1 VISESNPNAFES
13 AKGCG
18 QQLREARE
26 AAGLS
31 IDDVGSRLRM
41 PVHVVRALEEEEWQ
55 RLGAPVFVRGQLRSY
70 ARLLGVD
77 LDPLLESARIAPV
90 QPVELISYTHT
101 PPLRRMLESATRRMV
116 YVVIT
121 AGLAVPVW
129 YATRTHFAE
138 DGPST
143 ASLDVVPAAPGDAA
157 RSAPAGVAGNGN
169 APAAAPTERAAPSA
183 APYIASLT
191 PLPRASSEDHAA
203 AGAAAQKSGLSLSFQ
218 GDSWVQIIAPD
229 GTPLEKALLKAGE
242 TRTYAPGQVGRIVL
256 GNASAVQVQ
265 QSGSTVDLTPYKRAN
280 VARFAV
286 SSDGSVVPA
295 SE

>member
-1 VISESNPNAFES
+1 MISDSNPNAFDG

-31 IDDVGSRLRM
+31 IDDVGGRLRM
-41 PVHVVRALEEEEWQ
+41 PVHVVQALESEQWQ

-77 LDPLLESARIAPV
+77 LEPLLQTAQIAPV
-90 QPVELISYTHT
+90 QPVELISHTHT

-129 YATRTHFAE
+129 YATRSHFA
-138 DGPST
+138 DDGGPST
-143 ASLDVVPAAPGDAA
+143 ASLDVVPGAPGSPAA
-157 RSAPAGVAGNGN
+157 ATATPVNGTAAAAVPA
-169 APAAAPTERAAPSA
+169 APAAARPAANT

-191 PLPRASSEDHAA
+191 PMPRP
-203 AGAAAQKSGLSLSFQ
+203 AQEAEPEKKGLSLSFQ
-218 GDSWVQIIAPD
+218 GDSWVQVLAPD
-229 GTPLEKALLKAGE
+229 GTPVEKALLKAGE
-242 TRTYAPGQVGRIVL
+242 SRTYAPGQVGRVVL

-265 QSGSTVDLTPYKRAN
+265 QAGSTVDLTPFRRAN

>member
-1 VISESNPNAFES
+1 MISDSNPNAFDG

-41 PVHVVRALEEEEWQ
+41 PVHVVQALESEQWQ

-77 LDPLLESARIAPV
+77 LEPLLQTAQIAPV
-90 QPVELISYTHT
+90 QPVELISHTHT
-101 PPLRRMLESATRRMV
+101 PPLRRMLENATRRMV

-129 YATRTHFAE
+129 YATRSHFA
-138 DGPST
+138 DDGGPST
-143 ASLDVVPAAPGDAA
+143 ASLDVVPGTPSTTVAATATPANGAAAPV
-157 RSAPAGVAGNGN
+157 PA
-169 APAAAPTERAAPSA
+169 APAATRPAPSA

-191 PLPRASSEDHAA
+191 PMPRPTAEPEKNS
-203 AGAAAQKSGLSLSFQ
+203 LSLSFQ
-218 GDSWVQIIAPD
+218 GDSWVQILAPD
-229 GTPLEKALLKAGE
+229 GTPVEKALLKAGE
-242 TRTYAPGQVGRIVL
+242 TRTYAPGQVGRVVL

-265 QSGSTVDLTPYKRAN
+265 QSGSTVDLTPFRRAN

>member
-1 VISESNPNAFES
+1 MISDSNPNAFDG

-41 PVHVVRALEEEEWQ
+41 PLHVIRALETEQWE

-77 LDPLLESARIAPV
+77 LDPLLASAHIAPV
-90 QPVELISYTHT
+90 QPVELISHTHT
-101 PPLRRMLESATRRMV
+101 PPLRRMLESATRRLV
-116 YVVIT
+116 YMVIT

-157 RSAPAGVAGNGN
+157 PSAAAGKGGKAGNGN
-169 APAAAPTERAAPSA
+169 AAAPAPVAHTAPSA

-191 PLPRASSEDHAA
+191 PLPRASSEAD
-203 AGAAAQKSGLSLSFQ
+203 KPGLSLSFQ

-242 TRTYAPGQVGRIVL
+242 KRDYAPGQVGRIVL

>member
-1 VISESNPNAFES
+1 MISDSNPNAFDG

-41 PVHVVRALEEEEWQ
+41 PLHVVQALESEQWQ

-77 LDPLLESARIAPV
+77 LEPLLQTAQIAPV
-90 QPVELISYTHT
+90 QPVELISHTHT

-129 YATRTHFAE
+129 YATRSHFA
-138 DGPST
+138 DDNGPST
-143 ASLDVVPAAPGDAA
+143 ASLDVVPGAPGNTAA
-157 RSAPAGVAGNGN
+157 
-169 APAAAPTERAAPSA
+169 APAAPANGAASTVPAAPVAARPAPSA

-191 PLPRASSEDHAA
+191 PMPRPAA
-203 AGAAAQKSGLSLSFQ
+203 EPEKNSLSLSFQ
-218 GDSWVQIIAPD
+218 GDSWVQILAPD
-229 GTPLEKALLKAGE
+229 GTPVEKALLRAGE
-242 TRTYAPGQVGRIVL
+242 TRTYAPGQVGRVVL

-265 QSGSTVDLTPYKRAN
+265 HAGSTVDLTPFRRAN

>member
-1 VISESNPNAFES
+1 MSSDSNPNVFGC

-18 QQLREARE
+18 QQLRDARE

-31 IDDVGSRLRM
+31 IDDVGSTLRM
-41 PVHVVRALEEEEWQ
+41 PMHVIQTLESEQWE

-77 LDPLLESARIAPV
+77 LEPLLQAAQIAPV
-90 QPVELISYTHT
+90 QPVDLISHTHT
-101 PPLRRMLESATRRMV
+101 RPLRRIFESATRRMV

-121 AGLAVPVW
+121 AGLAIPVW
-129 YATRTHFAE
+129 YATHSHFAE
-138 DGPST
+138 DGPNT
-143 ASLDVVPAAPGDAA
+143 ASLDVVPSEPIATQTPGLSPVARE
-157 RSAPAGVAGNGN
+157 RSAPAAG
-169 APAAAPTERAAPSA
+169 AETISHSAPSA

-191 PLPRASSEDHAA
+191 PLPHEQETPK
-203 AGAAAQKSGLSLSFQ
+203 GGLTLSFQ
-218 GDSWVQIIAPD
+218 GDSWMQVSAPD
-229 GTPLEKALLKAGE
+229 GRLVEKAMLKSGE
-242 TRTYAPGQVGRIVL
+242 TRSYAPGQVGRVVL
-256 GNASAVQVQ
+256 GNASVVQVQ
-265 QSGSTVDLTPYKRAN
+265 QSGSTVDLTPYRRAN

>member
-1 VISESNPNAFES
+1 MISDSNPNAFDG

-41 PVHVVRALEEEEWQ
+41 PLHVVQALESEQWQ

-77 LDPLLESARIAPV
+77 LEPLLQTAQIAPV
-90 QPVELISYTHT
+90 QPVELISHTHT

-129 YATRTHFAE
+129 YATRSHFA
-138 DGPST
+138 DDNGPST
-143 ASLDVVPAAPGDAA
+143 ASLDVVPGAPGNTAA
-157 RSAPAGVAGNGN
+157 
-169 APAAAPTERAAPSA
+169 APAAPANGAASTAPAAPVAARPAPSA

-191 PLPRASSEDHAA
+191 PMPRPAA
-203 AGAAAQKSGLSLSFQ
+203 EPEKNSLSLSFQ
-218 GDSWVQIIAPD
+218 GDSWVQILAPD
-229 GTPLEKALLKAGE
+229 GTPVEKALLRAGE
-242 TRTYAPGQVGRIVL
+242 TRTYAPGQVGRVVL

-265 QSGSTVDLTPYKRAN
+265 HAGSTVDLTPFRRAN

>member
-1 VISESNPNAFES
+1 MISDSNPNAFDG

-41 PVHVVRALEEEEWQ
+41 PVHVVQALESEQWQ

-77 LDPLLESARIAPV
+77 LEPLLQTAQIAPV
-90 QPVELISYTHT
+90 QPVELISHTHT

-129 YATRTHFAE
+129 YATRSHFA
-138 DGPST
+138 DDNGPST
-143 ASLDVVPAAPGDAA
+143 ASLDVVPGTPGTTAAATA
-157 RSAPAGVAGNGN
+157 TPANG
-169 APAAAPTERAAPSA
+169 AAAPVPTAPAVARPAPSAA

-191 PLPRASSEDHAA
+191 PMPRPAAEPEKSS
-203 AGAAAQKSGLSLSFQ
+203 LSLSFQ
-218 GDSWVQIIAPD
+218 GDSWVQILAPD
-229 GTPLEKALLKAGE
+229 GTPVEKALLKAGE
-242 TRTYAPGQVGRIVL
+242 TRTYAPGQVGRVVL

-265 QSGSTVDLTPYKRAN
+265 QSGSTVDLTPFRRAN

>member
-1 VISESNPNAFES
+1 MISDSNPNAFDG

-41 PVHVVRALEEEEWQ
+41 PVHVVQALESEQWQ

-77 LDPLLESARIAPV
+77 LEPLLQTAQIAPV
-90 QPVELISYTHT
+90 QPVELISHTHT

-129 YATRTHFAE
+129 YATRSHFA
-138 DGPST
+138 DDNGPST
-143 ASLDVVPAAPGDAA
+143 ASLDVVPGAPGSTTAA
-157 RSAPAGVAGNGN
+157 TATPAAGNPAPAPA
-169 APAAAPTERAAPSA
+169 APAAARPAPSA

-191 PLPRASSEDHAA
+191 PMPRPEAEPEKNS
-203 AGAAAQKSGLSLSFQ
+203 LSLSFQ
-218 GDSWVQIIAPD
+218 GDSWVQILAPD
-229 GTPLEKALLKAGE
+229 GTPVEKALLKAGE
-242 TRTYAPGQVGRIVL
+242 SRTYAPGQVGRVVL

-265 QSGSTVDLTPYKRAN
+265 HAGSTVDLTPFRRAN

>member
-1 VISESNPNAFES
+1 MISDSNPNAFDG

-41 PVHVVRALEEEEWQ
+41 PVHVVQALESEQWQ

-77 LDPLLESARIAPV
+77 LEPLLQTAQIAPV
-90 QPVELISYTHT
+90 QPVELISHTHT

-129 YATRTHFAE
+129 YATRSHFAE
-138 DGPST
+138 DNGPST
-143 ASLDVVPAAPGDAA
+143 ASLDVVPGAPGNTAA
-157 RSAPAGVAGNGN
+157 
-169 APAAAPTERAAPSA
+169 APAAPANGAASTVPAAPVAARPAPSA

-191 PLPRASSEDHAA
+191 PMPRPAA
-203 AGAAAQKSGLSLSFQ
+203 EPEKNSLSLSFQ
-218 GDSWVQIIAPD
+218 GDNWVQILAPD
-229 GTPLEKALLKAGE
+229 GTPVEKALLRAGE
-242 TRTYAPGQVGRIVL
+242 TRTYAPGQVGRVVL

-265 QSGSTVDLTPYKRAN
+265 HAGSTVDLTPFRRAN

>member
-1 VISESNPNAFES
+1 MISDSNPNAFDG

-41 PVHVVRALEEEEWQ
+41 PVHVVQALESEQWQ

-77 LDPLLESARIAPV
+77 LEPLLQTAQIAPV
-90 QPVELISYTHT
+90 QPVELISHTHT

-129 YATRTHFAE
+129 YATRSHFAE
-138 DGPST
+138 DNGPST
-143 ASLDVVPAAPGDAA
+143 ASLDVVPGAPGNTAA
-157 RSAPAGVAGNGN
+157 
-169 APAAAPTERAAPSA
+169 APAAPANGAASTVPAAPVAARPAPSA

-191 PLPRASSEDHAA
+191 PMPRPAA
-203 AGAAAQKSGLSLSFQ
+203 EPEKNSLSLSFQ
-218 GDSWVQIIAPD
+218 GDSWVQILAPD
-229 GTPLEKALLKAGE
+229 GTPVEKALLRAGE
-242 TRTYAPGQVGRIVL
+242 TRTYAPGQVGRVVL

-265 QSGSTVDLTPYKRAN
+265 HAGSTVDLTPFRRAN

>member
-1 VISESNPNAFES
+1 MISDSNPNAFDR

-41 PVHVVRALEEEEWQ
+41 PLHVVQALESEQWQ

-77 LDPLLESARIAPV
+77 LEPLLQTAQIAPV
-90 QPVELISYTHT
+90 QPVELISHTHT

-129 YATRTHFAE
+129 YATRSHFA
-138 DGPST
+138 DDNGPST
-143 ASLDVVPAAPGDAA
+143 ASLDVVPGAPGNTAA
-157 RSAPAGVAGNGN
+157 
-169 APAAAPTERAAPSA
+169 APAAPANGAASTVPAAPVAARPAPSA

-191 PLPRASSEDHAA
+191 PMPRPAA
-203 AGAAAQKSGLSLSFQ
+203 EPEKNSLSLSFQ
-218 GDSWVQIIAPD
+218 GDSWVQILAPD
-229 GTPLEKALLKAGE
+229 GTPVEKALLRAGE
-242 TRTYAPGQVGRIVL
+242 TRTYAPGQVGRVVL

-265 QSGSTVDLTPYKRAN
+265 HAGSTVDLTPFRRAN

>member
-1 VISESNPNAFES
+1 MISDSNPNAFDG

-41 PVHVVRALEEEEWQ
+41 PLHVIRALETEQWE

-77 LDPLLESARIAPV
+77 LDPLLASAHIAPV
-90 QPVELISYTHT
+90 QPVELISHTHT
-101 PPLRRMLESATRRMV
+101 PPLRRMLESATRRLV

-143 ASLDVVPAAPGDAA
+143 ASLDVVPAAPGDTAPSAA
-157 RSAPAGVAGNGN
+157 AGKGGNGN
-169 APAAAPTERAAPSA
+169 AAAPAP
-183 APYIASLT
+183 
-191 PLPRASSEDHAA
+191 
-203 AGAAAQKSGLSLSFQ
+203 
-218 GDSWVQIIAPD
+218 V
-229 GTPLEKALLKAGE
+229 
-242 TRTYAPGQVGRIVL
+242 
-256 GNASAVQVQ
+256 
-265 QSGSTVDLTPYKRAN
+265 
-280 VARFAV
+280 
-286 SSDGSVVPA
+286 
-295 SE
+295 